1 MTENRL
7 PRFGARAASPLA
19 HAARALA
26 LLCCAAAA
34 AAAAPV
40 IITEHNSTRAVAVDA
55 LTRLRDPFPVTSPGF
70 VGSDQRTR
78 VLFFVMNLELLAG
91 EGANA
96 LTADAQDG
104 AGKVYE
110 LTVEDVRPVPGFG
123 GLQQVTVLLRDD
135 MANVGDV
142 LVRISLHGVA
152 SNRAR
157 VSIGQAT
164 ATPADDPGAVPA
176 PAPSIPPAPTP
187 TPTPKTFGPGTFGAA
202 DATRFLEQ
210 ATWGPT
216 SAEVARV
223 QSVGIRAYLNEQLGA
238 AASGYPVYPMVS
250 DIVEN
255 TCPIGSPAT
264 CFRDNYSIYPV
275 QVRFFQNALGQN
287 APPGQP
293 SDQLRQRVAWA
304 LHQIF
309 VVSGRETPIT
319 YEMGTYVRILDGRA
333 FGNFR
338 DLLEDITLNPA
349 MGEYLNMRGNS
360 RTNPNENYAREIL
373 QLFSVGLDQ
382 LNPDGTPVLDSE
394 GRRVPTYSQDDITA
408 FARVFTGWNY
418 SLPPAGAPP
427 ATNNRRDPMTL
438 TRNAAANH
446 DIGQKVLLN
455 GFVINAAP
463 ANISGQARIDY
474 ANAGLDAALDNIFNH
489 PNTGPFIGKQLIQHL
504 VTSNPSPAYVERV
517 ARAFNND
524 CQSLYPDN
532 CQSVRGDL
540 RAVVRAVLL
549 DPEARGD
556 VKTDPRYGR
565 LREPVQFVTNL
576 LRAFNASAAGNPAA
590 PSDGVLGTQSRGGDL
605 PGSLDQP
612 VFMPASVFSYY
623 TPLYEVP
630 GTKLFG
636 PAFEILSTS
645 TALRRANVANT
656 LVYQGIATNANT
668 PAGTQLNLN
677 AASFNLEALG
687 GNPAGLVDALDS
699 LLMHNTMSAQM
710 RQGIIDVLTNQ
721 ITAATDPDQTIRH
734 RKRAQ
739 TAVYLVVTSPQYQVQ
754 R

>member
-1 MTENRL
+1 MTENRFSL
-7 PRFGARAASPLA
+7 FNARAARPLVVR
-19 HAARALA
+19 AACALA
-26 LLCCAAAA
+26 LLCCAAAV

-40 IITEHNSTRAVAVDA
+40 IITENNSTRAIAVDA
-55 LTRLRDPFPVTSPGF
+55 VTKLRDPFSTTSPGF
-70 VGSDQRTR
+70 VGSDERTR
-78 VLFFVMNLELLAG
+78 VQFFVMNLELLAG

-96 LTADAQDG
+96 LSVDAQDG
-104 AGKVYE
+104 AGKLYD
-110 LTVEDVRPVPGFG
+110 LKVEDVRPVPGFEG
-123 GLQQVTVLLRDD
+123 
-135 MANVGDV
+135 
-142 LVRISLHGVA
+142 
-152 SNRAR
+152 
-157 VSIGQAT
+157 

-176 PAPSIPPAPTP
+176 PAPLTPPVPTP
-187 TPTPKTFGPGTFGAA
+187 TPAPKPYGPGTASAA

-210 ATWGPT
+210 ASWGPT
-216 SAEVARV
+216 APEVARV
-223 QSVGIRAYLNEQLGA
+223 QAMGIRAYLNEQLGA
-238 AASGYPVYPMVS
+238 PAAGYPSFPMAS
-250 DIVEN
+250 DDPGI
-255 TCPIGSPAT
+255 TCPFGSALT
-264 CFRDNYSIYPV
+264 CFRDNYTIYPL
-275 QVRFFQNALGQN
+275 QARFFQNALGQN
-287 APPGQP
+287 APAGQP

-319 YEMGTYVRILDGRA
+319 YEMGTYVRILDSRA
-333 FGNFR
+333 FGNYR
-338 DLLEDITLNPA
+338 DLLEDIT
-349 MGEYLNMRGNS
+349 
-360 RTNPNENYAREIL
+360 
-373 QLFSVGLDQ
+373 

-455 GFVINAAP
+455 GFVINALTGTTT
-463 ANISGQARIDY
+463 GQPRIDY
-474 ANAGLDAALDNIFNH
+474 ANASLDAALDNIFNH

-504 VTSNPSPAYVERV
+504 VTSNPSPAFVERV

-524 CQSLYPDN
+524 CQSLYPEN
-532 CQSVRGDL
+532 CQGVRGDL
-540 RAVVRAVLL
+540 KATVRAVLL

-565 LREPVQFVTNL
+565 LREPVQFITNL
-576 LRAFNASAAGNPAA
+576 LRAFNASAAGNPSA
-590 PSDGVLGTQSRGGDL
+590 PSDGVVGQGSQRGDL

-612 VFMPASVFSYY
+612 VFMPTSVFSYY

-630 GTKLFG
+630 GAGLFG

-656 LVYQGIATNANT
+656 LIYQGVGVAPPNT
-668 PAGTQLNLN
+668 PVGTQLNL
-677 AASFNLEALG
+677 ASANFNLEALG

-710 RQGIIDVLTNQ
+710 RQGIIDVLTNN
-721 ITAATDPDQTIRH
+721 ITAATDPDQTVRH